1 MGVVHY
7 ERLSA
12 DRTVFLF
19 WLSKLVNDD
28 PQKVRRICIPFPG
41 DTIGGSH
48 LSALLLARSLPA
60 RYRAVIVLHQE
71 GRLGEFLHRE
81 TIDYELLPL
90 PLGFVGSRKGALG
103 HAAVMGRNMPA
114 LFWFLRRHRI
124 DLVHG
129 HDGRVNQTWAIP
141 ARLTG
146 RAVIWHQRSKHRP
159 SRLAG
164 ASMRRADRV
173 IAISRFVAES
183 LPPLPD
189 RRVRVVANPCD
200 PGAGGIDRRAARV
213 ALAREL
219 NCPAERPLIAFV
231 GNMTEQK
238 RPDVFVECAARML
251 GDDNAEPLFLMF
263 GANRDGRQAQL
274 EARAAEL
281 ALGGHIRFMGFR
293 SPAEPAIAGCDLLIA
308 PAVEEGFGRTLI
320 EAMTVGTP
328 VVAARSGGHTEIL
341 DDGRTGVLVPAD
353 DASAFAAA
361 SIALLADRA
370 RAAAMAER
378 AKQDALSRFSVERHV
393 EKICAIYDEVLHA

>member
-1 MGVVHY
+1 M
-7 ERLSA
+7 
-12 DRTVFLF
+12 
-19 WLSKLVNDD
+19 ND
-28 PQKVRRICIPFPG
+28 QALEARRVCIPFPG
-41 DTIGGSH
+41 DTVGGSH

-71 GRLGEFLHRE
+71 GRLARLLHRE
-81 TIDYELLPL
+81 DIGYELLPL
-90 PLGFVGSRKGALG
+90 PAGYVGSRKGALG
-103 HAAVMGRNMPA
+103 HAVVMGRNMPP
-114 LFWFLRRHRI
+114 LLRFLRRHRI

-141 ARLTG
+141 ARLAG

-164 ASMRRADRV
+164 ASMRRAHRV
-173 IAISRFVAES
+173 IAISRFVAAS

-189 RRVRVVANPCD
+189 RHVRVVANPCD
-200 PGAGGIDRRAARV
+200 LDAGNIDRRAARA
-213 ALAREL
+213 ALAGEL
-219 NCPAERPLIAFV
+219 NCAPERPLIAFV

-238 RPDVFVECAARML
+238 RPGIFVECAARIL
-251 GDDNAEPLFLMF
+251 KDGEPQPLFLLF
-263 GANRDGRQAQL
+263 GADRDGRQARL

-281 ALGGHIRFMGFR
+281 SLGDRIRFMGFR
-293 SPAEPAIAGCDLLIA
+293 NPAERVIAGCDLLIA

-328 VVAARSGGHTEIL
+328 IVAARSGGHVEAL

-361 SIALLADRA
+361 SSALLVDPA

-393 EKICAIYDEVLHA
+393 ERICAIYDEVLHD